1 MEALSRV
8 LDVLCMDFTG
18 VPDTIESLFYS
29 FGGIRIPKRPGRRRR
44 KRAATEDGGGFGHSL
59 FEPYV
64 KMEVS
69 DQPRTDT
76 SYALR
81 NVIKKK
87 KYADEVQT
95 LAEVSD
101 SEKEDISDDEDSDE
115 FDPEVIDVD
124 EPDDE
129 YDEGDDGG
137 IEEDSSTDEEAELL
151 MMEENMDFD
160 DDLFDPDDDYKD
172 VKPRFRKRRNQLMD
186 PTLDPEG
193 EEPDLITVY
202 NVRITE
208 EGMVEMFEPGDKV
221 LGENGA
227 EEEEDEVGGGAA
239 GESAIKLKTEE
250 PAATGELA
258 RVVAIYDDV
267 DKLQFKGLELP
278 LSACEKVPAKMLMK
292 PIGNR
297 PVSLLFCS
305 ASEQAFSSL
314 KELKHHVAK
323 EYPGSRFFTLPKD
336 NPHRN
341 SAPTIAMLQ
350 SYENLIKMDPDVEL
364 ADVVFPC
371 PHCRRR
377 FVGHLGGLANHLSND
392 HRHAVETQLHN
403 DVHYYDVFLKSD
415 PKVAICE
422 FCGMDCGTVEA
433 LNKHLISCPDN
444 TSGHSAGLFC
454 SICGKMFTQTKN
466 LKGHLIRH
474 GRDKLGRPR
483 DKYCSYCPVAC
494 TTDAALQRHMDREH
508 DDQNPDEGF
517 VLHASKENSETK
529 PIPLYRLIVIGI
541 SICYRLPAVRGAVE
555 LVHVEQ
561 DAVAQELDPD
571 AAPGL
576 QVPALLHRAV
586 RPRQARAPLHL
597 QPRQPLPHRPAGQR
611 LHHGRPRRLPLQGAL
626 QEGPRPAQV
635 RVLRPPEL
643 RPLQPQRPP
652 QRLQEEHRPLQA
664 RLHVR
669 HLRLHRRHRPAPPRP
684 PRHPQRPQT
693 VRVSTNKSN
702 PRLFFPRHSFPP
714 SFVALTVGAKC
725 KSAGAWSEED
735 TI

>member
-1 MEALSRV
+1 MASSMIINFILRVPRLSFPLPTFLILNSSRLYDYDDEVDDSRFDGDEGKGMMEALSRV

-44 KRAATEDGGGFGHSL
+44 LKRERTEDGGYMGHGV

-64 KMEVS
+64 KMEVL

-129 YDEGDDGG
+129 YDEGDDAG

-186 PTLDPEG
+186 PSLDPEG

-208 EGMVEMFEPGDKV
+208 EGMVEIFEPGDKV

-227 EEEEDEVGGGAA
+227 EEEEDEAAAA
-239 GESAIKLKTEE
+239 GENAIKLKTEE
-250 PAATGELA
+250 PSPTGEIA
-258 RVVAIYDDV
+258 RVVAIHDDV
-267 DKLQFKGLELP
+267 EKLHFKGLELM
-278 LSACEKVPAKMLMK
+278 LTHCEKVPAKILMK

-323 EYPGSRFFTLPKD
+323 EYPGSRFFSFPKD

-341 SAPTIAMLQ
+341 SAPALAMMQ

-364 ADVVFPC
+364 SDVVFPC

-377 FVGHLGGLANHLSND
+377 YVGHLGGLANHLNND

-415 PKVAICE
+415 PKATICE
-422 FCGMDCGTVEA
+422 FCGMDCGSVEA

-517 VLHASKENSETK
+517 VLHAST
-529 PIPLYRLIVIGI
+529 
-541 SICYRLPAVRGAVE
+541 
-555 LVHVEQ
+555 
-561 DAVAQELDPD
+561 
-571 AAPGL
+571 
-576 QVPALLHRAV
+576 
-586 RPRQARAPLHL
+586 
-597 QPRQPLPHRPAGQR
+597 
-611 LHHGRPRRLPLQGAL
+611 
-626 QEGPRPAQV
+626 
-635 RVLRPPEL
+635 
-643 RPLQPQRPP
+643 
-652 QRLQEEHRPLQA
+652 
-664 RLHVR
+664 
-669 HLRLHRRHRPAPPRP
+669 
-684 PRHPQRPQT
+684 
-693 VRVSTNKSN
+693 
-702 PRLFFPRHSFPP
+702 
-714 SFVALTVGAKC
+714 
-725 KSAGAWSEED
+725 
-735 TI
+735 

>member
-1 MEALSRV
+1 MPFSSCPFFLFSRRLFDYDDEVDDSRFDGDEGKEIMEALDRV

-29 FGGIRIPKRPGRRRR
+29 FGGIRIPKRPGRRRK
-44 KRAATEDGGGFGHSL
+44 KRERTEDGGYMGHGV

-64 KMEVS
+64 KMEIL

-76 SYALR
+76 NYALR

-87 KYADEVQT
+87 KYADEVSTEQ
-95 LAEVSD
+95 AGMSD

-115 FDPEVIDVD
+115 FDPEVIDID

-129 YDEGDDGG
+129 YDEGDDEGVM
-137 IEEDSSTDEEAELL
+137 EDSSTDEEAELL
-151 MMEENMDFD
+151 MMEENMDYD

-186 PTLDPEG
+186 PSLDPEG
-193 EEPDLITVY
+193 EEPDAITAY
-202 NVRITE
+202 NVKITE
-208 EGMVEMFEPGDKV
+208 AGLIEIFDPAVNDKL

-227 EEEEDEVGGGAA
+227 EEEEDEAAAA
-239 GESAIKLKTEE
+239 GENAIKLKMEE
-250 PAATGELA
+250 PSTTGEIA
-258 RVVAIYDDV
+258 RVVAVMDDV
-267 DKLQFKGLELP
+267 DKLPFKGLEL
-278 LSACEKVPAKMLMK
+278 LLTACEKCPARILQK

-305 ASEQAFSSL
+305 VCENAFSSL
-314 KELKHHVAK
+314 KDLKHHVAK
-323 EYPGSRFFTLPKD
+323 EHPGNRFFTFPRD

-341 SAPTIAMLQ
+341 CAPCLAMMQ
-350 SYENLIKMDPDVEL
+350 SYENLIKMDPDVQL

-377 FVGHLGGLANHLSND
+377 YVGHLGGLANHLNND
-392 HRHAVETQLHN
+392 HRHAIESQLLN
-403 DVHYYDVFLKSD
+403 DAHYFDVFLQHD
-415 PKVAICE
+415 AKVAICE
-422 FCGMDCGTVEA
+422 FCSQDCGQVDA
-433 LNKHLISCPDN
+433 LNKHLISCQDN
-444 TSGHSAGLFC
+444 TCGHSAGLFC

-508 DDQNPDEGF
+508 EDQNPDEGF
-517 VLHASKENSETK
+517 VLHASKGATFKIKTDIDPHSRLTS
-529 PIPLYRLIVIGI
+529 PFHHFYRLF
-541 SICYRLPAVRGAVE
+541 AVRGPVE
-555 LVHVEQ
+555 LLHVQQ
-561 DAVAQELDPD
+561 DEAPQEFHPD
-571 AAPGL
+571 SAPGV

-586 RPRQARAPLHL
+586 RSRQARAPLHL
-597 QPRQPLPHRPAGQR
+597 QPRQPLPHGSAGQR
-611 LHHGRPRRLPLQGAL
+611 LHHGRPRRLCVRRRV
-626 QEGPRPAQV
+626 QEGSRTPQV

-652 QRLQEEHRPLQA
+652 QRL
-664 RLHVR
+664 
-669 HLRLHRRHRPAPPRP
+669 
-684 PRHPQRPQT
+684 
-693 VRVSTNKSN
+693 
-702 PRLFFPRHSFPP
+702 
-714 SFVALTVGAKC
+714 
-725 KSAGAWSEED
+725 
-735 TI
+735 

>member
-1 MEALSRV
+1 ML
-8 LDVLCMDFTG
+8 
-18 VPDTIESLFYS
+18 
-29 FGGIRIPKRPGRRRR
+29 
-44 KRAATEDGGGFGHSL
+44 
-59 FEPYV
+59 
-64 KMEVS
+64 

-87 KYADEVQT
+87 RYADEVQT

-101 SEKEDISDDEDSDE
+101 SEKEDISDDEDSDG
-115 FDPEVIDVD
+115 FDPEVIDID

-129 YDEGDDGG
+129 YDEGDDAG

-172 VKPRFRKRRNQLMD
+172 IKPRFRKRRNHLMD
-186 PTLDPEG
+186 PSLDPEG

-202 NVRITE
+202 NVKITE
-208 EGMVEMFEPGDKV
+208 EGMVEIFEPGDKL

-227 EEEEDEVGGGAA
+227 EEEEDEAAA

-250 PAATGELA
+250 PSPTGEIA
-258 RVVAIYDDV
+258 RVVAIHDDV
-267 DKLQFKGLELP
+267 DVLPFKGLEL
-278 LSACEKVPAKMLMK
+278 LLTACEKVPAKILQK

-323 EYPGSRFFTLPKD
+323 EYPGSRFFSFPKD

-341 SAPTIAMLQ
+341 SAPALAMLQ

-364 ADVVFPC
+364 SDVVFPC

-377 FVGHLGGLANHLSND
+377 YVGHLGGLANHLNND

-403 DVHYYDVFLKSD
+403 DVHYYDVFLRSD

-422 FCGMDCGTVEA
+422 FCGEDCGTVEA
-433 LNKHLISCPDN
+433 LNKHLISCQDN

-517 VLHASKENSETK
+517 VLHASKYALNFITSSYFNGSDSRFTSDNSISSLFQTVCGARHCGTRTC
-529 PIPLYRLIVIGI
+529 PTRRGPARIPSRRATWR
-541 SICYRLPAVRGAVE
+541 SSART
-555 LVHVEQ
+555 
-561 DAVAQELDPD
+561 
-571 AAPGL
+571 AAPCCTATPSTH
-576 QVPALLHRAV
+576 PATSTTTSTASTRT
-586 RPRQARAPLHL
+586 
-597 QPRQPLPHRPAGQR
+597 
-611 LHHGRPRRLPLQGAL
+611 RR
-626 QEGPRPAQV
+626 
-635 RVLRPPEL
+635 
-643 RPLQPQRPP
+643 
-652 QRLQEEHRPLQA
+652 
-664 RLHVR
+664 
-669 HLRLHRRHRPAPPRP
+669 
-684 PRHPQRPQT
+684 
-693 VRVSTNKSN
+693 
-702 PRLFFPRHSFPP
+702 
-714 SFVALTVGAKC
+714 
-725 KSAGAWSEED
+725 
-735 TI
+735 